1 MKRASKKRKAEAVGR
16 SLHSVVGWLNNDI
29 ARLQDEYLCAEAEHD
44 ERVQALVRYERTGT
58 LPREIWLEAKREGI
72 L

>member
-1 MKRASKKRKAEAVGR
+1 MKKKRGTR
-16 SLHSVVGWLNNDI
+16 SRLDSVVGWLENDI

-44 ERVQALVRYERTGT
+44 ERVQALVRYERTDT

>member
-1 MKRASKKRKAEAVGR
+1 MTKKRGTR
-16 SLHSVVGWLNNDI
+16 SRLDSVVEWLKNDI

-44 ERVQALVRYERTGT
+44 ERAQALVRYESTGT

-72 L
+72 LLGN

>member
-1 MKRASKKRKAEAVGR
+1 MKRANKSRKTEAVGR
-16 SLHSVVGWLNNDI
+16 NLDPVVKWLENDI

-44 ERVQALVRYERTGT
+44 ERVQALVRYESTGT
-58 LPREIWLEAKREGI
+58 LPREIWLEAKRERI

>member
-1 MKRASKKRKAEAVGR
+1 MKKKRGTR
-16 SLHSVVGWLNNDI
+16 SRLDSVVGWLENDI

-44 ERVQALVRYERTGT
+44 ERVQALVRYESTGT

>member
-1 MKRASKKRKAEAVGR
+1 MKKKRGTR
-16 SLHSVVGWLNNDI
+16 SRLDSVVGWLKNDI
-29 ARLQDEYLCAEAEHD
+29 DRLYDECMCAEAEHD
-44 ERVQALVRYERTGT
+44 ERVQALLRYERTGT